1 MKSPIGHILINEHFM
16 KDMERIMRQDILKI
30 GYSEDAI
37 DMEHVIY
44 QFCVLYKRLIHNH
57 PRKIYYADTFV
68 RPTDDRYAAGL
79 DALEAKIRNGENVNP
94 HLSRTT
100 KRINYKDGI
109 LFDWNIYHFH
119 LGVDIE
125 DDNYSGRTGDVL
137 YAYVEE
143 NAMYFL
149 AIAPHGQWE
158 DKQLLEIIVRNW
170 EELLSIYAIDA
181 DIEKPF
187 DSKEDIKMFRE
198 GNINSMIKLSNGK
211 TYISMGGGFMTNGFS
226 ASARFSQSYIMRF
239 VKDLERIAK
248 EKVYKCVNQRLKKQE
263 FVLSN
268 HIEPYVYQ
276 LALRRTT
283 EDRIGIVQIKSDM
296 SEKIVYEHPFPS
308 LKRVIYG

>member
-16 KDMERIMRQDILKI
+16 KDMERIMRQDILNI

-143 NAMYFL
+143 DAMYFL

>member
-1 MKSPIGHILINEHFM
+1 MNDRIGHILINEHFM
-16 KDMERIMRQDILKI
+16 KDMERIMRRDILDI

-100 KRINYKDGI
+100 KRINYKDGM

-119 LGVDIE
+119 LGVDME

-143 NAMYFL
+143 DAMYFL

-226 ASARFSQSYIMRF
+226 ASARFSQSHIMRF
-239 VKDLERIAK
+239 VQDLESTAK
-248 EKVYKCVNQRLKKQE
+248 VKIYESVKQMLKKQE
-263 FVLSN
+263 FMKFN
-268 HIEPYVYQ
+268 YIEPYVYQ
-276 LALRRTT
+276 LALRRIN

-308 LKRVIYG
+308 LRRGIYG